1 MRNLIW
7 SVMLLF
13 IGMSAFSQTKT
24 IEKGSYL
31 STDKGQRIKL
41 NLLDNNKYELIL
53 YSGDYEIKGDSLLF
67 IQNGKDRNIFNLS
80 FVNNNK
86 AKKVKVKFIDPAYF
100 PFYIG
105 TQKGSD
111 LVQYQSVID
120 IKTKIDPNWIKAD
133 LEFEIDKADFLYLV
147 YEGYEGSSNVYKY
160 ALPKEVSEITVKYE
174 LPVLGDL
181 KLSGFF
187 DQKIGGL
194 KISEKEGKNPLTF
207 FNEKNAQPE
216 KSQKVVPLE
225 SELVSNWTYPGKQ
238 EALAESAVAADSV
251 AELSSLDSIVG
262 VNKVDFKLKIE
273 NNLKNALAA
282 TKQVKDKF
290 LVVVVNGKASAKT
303 DFDTF
308 IKDQETQIGYN
319 MYSEYNPQY
328 DVYNFYLAG
337 VEDKKWLK
345 NNKIVNDPAVLVLN
359 GNGEI
364 LAQAKSDLLGKEYQ
378 LGYYNDFY
386 RQLKRADAF
395 MSFDK
400 VLKNKKATDA
410 DLISAFNKVSALE
423 VSYDYETIDASD
435 PSSTDFAVTKSVLD
449 RKEIEKVWKKL
460 IAAHQK
466 DTQPN
471 MLLVETIIKEIK
483 DQGFSK
489 QFFKEEKILNDTDFL
504 AIDYLIKH
512 YDAIEK
518 INKETENSTIESEN
532 GTKIGNLSA
541 EISFALQQDT
551 YAAQDETDGKASQD
565 RAIAVYKKLIAAGK
579 GGFDCYKNYLNYLS
593 QEAETSGNDAAFLK
607 EFGVYFDTYLS
618 TEKGNAIQRL
628 DDLFATIDYNSDY
641 SYNGWNS
648 FKEYNS
654 NLCNSAAWAVV
665 LKPENADYIKSAINW
680 SEYSLV
686 VTKNNP
692 YYLDTLAQLY
702 YKDGQKQKAI
712 ETQTLAVK
720 YLNAAVEAEIAAEI
734 KETLTKMQNGTY

>member
-7 SVMLLF
+7 SLMLLF
-13 IGMSAFSQTKT
+13 TGMSAFSQTKT

-31 STDKGQRIKL
+31 STDKGQKIKL

-67 IQNGKDRNIFNLS
+67 IQNGKDKNIFNLS

-86 AKKVKVKFIDPAYF
+86 AKKIKVKFIDPAYY

-111 LVQYQSVID
+111 LVQYQSLID
-120 IKTKIDPNWIKAD
+120 VKTKIDPNWIKAD
-133 LEFEIDKADFLYLV
+133 LEFGIDKADFLYLV
-147 YEGYEGSSNVYKY
+147 YEGYEGNSSVYKY
-160 ALPKEVSEITVKYE
+160 ALPKEVSEITINYE

-181 KLSGFF
+181 RLSGFF
-187 DQKIGGL
+187 DKSTNGL
-194 KISEKEGKNPLTF
+194 KISEKGGKNPLTF

-216 KSQKVVPLE
+216 KSQKVTPLE
-225 SELVSNWTYPGKQ
+225 SKTVSNWTYPGKE
-238 EALAESAVAADSV
+238 EALAASAAVDSV
-251 AELSSLDSIVG
+251 AAPFSLDSIAAVSQ
-262 VNKVDFKLKIE
+262 VDFKLKIE

-290 LVVVVNGKASAKT
+290 LVVVANGKDSAKT
-303 DFDTF
+303 DFDFF
-308 IKDQETQIGYN
+308 IKGQETQIGYN
-319 MYSEYNPQY
+319 MYTEYNPQY

-337 VEDKKWLK
+337 AEDKKWLK
-345 NNKIVNDPAVLVLN
+345 NNKIVNDPAIIVLN
-359 GNGEI
+359 GDGEV
-364 LAQAKSDLLGKEYQ
+364 LAQAKSDLAGKEYQ
-378 LGYYNDFY
+378 FGYYSDFY

-395 MSFDK
+395 LVFDK
-400 VLKNKKATDA
+400 AIKNKKATDA
-410 DLISAFNKVSALE
+410 DLIKAFNKVSALE
-423 VSYDYETIDASD
+423 VSYDYDTNDATD
-435 PSSTDFAVTKSVLD
+435 PNSTDFVVTKAVQD
-449 RKEIEKVWKKL
+449 KKGIEKIWKKL
-460 IAAHQK
+460 IETHQK
-466 DTQPN
+466 DTKPN

-483 DQGFSK
+483 DQGFTK
-489 QFFKEEKILNDTDFL
+489 QLFKEEKILNDTDFL

-518 INKETENSTIESEN
+518 INKEVENSEVEAAD

-551 YAAQDETDGKASQD
+551 YAAQDETEGKTSQD
-565 RAIAVYKKLIAAGK
+565 KAIAVYKKLIAAGK

-593 QEAETSGNDAAFLK
+593 QEAETNGNDAALLK
-607 EFGVYFDTYLS
+607 EFSAYFDTYLS
-618 TEKGNAIQRL
+618 TDKGNAIQRL
-628 DDLFATIDYNSDY
+628 DDLFTTIDYNSDY

-680 SEYSLV
+680 SEYSLI

-712 ETQTLAVK
+712 ETQKLAVK
-720 YLNAAVEAEIAAEI
+720 YLNAQVEAETAAEI